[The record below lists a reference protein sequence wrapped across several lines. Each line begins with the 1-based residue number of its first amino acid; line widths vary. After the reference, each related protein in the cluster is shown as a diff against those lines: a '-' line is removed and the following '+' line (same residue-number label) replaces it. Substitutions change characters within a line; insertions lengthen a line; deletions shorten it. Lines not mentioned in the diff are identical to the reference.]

1 MKEKIFLK
9 VTPHIPVG
17 DVEKTVE
24 WYKQHLN
31 FSEEWYWGNPVMDG
45 GCRRDDL
52 RLLFGKSPLPLQ
64 TPRELSL
71 IFFVSNVESVYEEM
85 QQKNLEII
93 SPLKEYD
100 YGIKEFSIRDINDYI
115 IRFAEN
121 A

>member
-1 MKEKIFLK
+1 
-9 VTPHIPVG
+9 
-17 DVEKTVE
+17 
-24 WYKQHLN
+24 
-31 FSEEWYWGNPVMDG
+31 
-45 GCRRDDL
+45 
-52 RLLFGKSPLPLQ
+52 LFGKSPLPLQ